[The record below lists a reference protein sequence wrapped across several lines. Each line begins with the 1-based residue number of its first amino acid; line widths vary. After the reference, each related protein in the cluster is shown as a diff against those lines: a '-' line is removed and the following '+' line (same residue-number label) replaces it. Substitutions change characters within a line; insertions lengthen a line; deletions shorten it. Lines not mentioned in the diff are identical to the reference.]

1 MNENLNMAPIAHIV
15 NDFTDKFGIP
25 RQAGLLEHTQSRI
38 VFEPKYRNTAAFR
51 GLEEYDYIW
60 LLWGFSESHKKPWSA
75 TVKPPRLGGKKRVGV
90 FATRAPYRPN
100 NIGLSSVKLEE
111 IIFDETDGPVII
123 VKGADLLNGTPIYD
137 IKPYL
142 TYADS
147 HPNAKSGFADT
158 VSFDSVEVYFPEE
171 LAKSCGVS
179 EEKRLAMIEILEQDP
194 RPGYDKS
201 KERDYKLAY
210 GGYDIHFIASENR
223 LTVKQLK
230 KTE

>member
-1 MNENLNMAPIAHIV
+1 MNENLNMAPIANIV

-38 VFEPKYRNTAAFR
+38 VFEPKYRNAAAFR
-51 GLEEYDYIW
+51 GLEEYDYLW
-60 LLWGFSESHKKPWSA
+60 LLWGFSESHEKTWSA

-100 NIGLSSVKLEE
+100 NIGLSSVRIEKIILDSEE
-111 IIFDETDGPVII
+111 GPVIL

-142 TYADS
+142 VYADS
-147 HPNAKSGFADT
+147 HPEARSGFADT
-158 VSFDSVEVYFPEE
+158 VSFDPIEVVFPKEAAE
-171 LAKSCGVS
+171 ACGVP
-179 EEKRLAMIEILEQDP
+179 EKMRLAMIEILQQDP
-194 RPGYDKS
+194 RPGYDRG

-210 GGYDIHFIASENR
+210 GGYDIHFRAEDDCLIVESV
-223 LTVKQLK
+223 VKV
-230 KTE
+230 